1 MKKMNFLAVTGCGL
15 LVVFLISFTAAC
27 SRQSGTAD
35 APVMQADSGGLQS
48 VGTVDKTENGTAD
61 EGLAADGSDAAV
73 QDSAVQDSK
82 VQDSAVQESVG
93 QECAAQGAVGQTP
106 EASSENGKDSEGTA
120 DGERNAEQTMDGSG
134 KEDGEAG
141 RVSGNDSGESGDKSH
156 VSGNDSGESGGG
168 SHVSGNDTGGSVS
181 ENQVSGNDSGGSVS
195 GNQVSGNSSS
205 GSDGG
210 ENQISGNRIP
220 ARQLLRPCGGSV
232 SGSSISENGISGN
245 SLSGSTSGNSI
256 SANSI
261 SQNGTD
267 EKADSKKGNSSKGDS
282 QKEKSGG
289 SASPAG
295 SASGNSASGS
305 TSGNTASGGSTSGN
319 SASGSTSGN
328 TASGG
333 SMSGNSLSG
342 STSGDSVSD
351 SDIIAHMGRNTA
363 KLEDPFDR
371 KHYTLAQRQ
380 EVRSSHKETLLANE
394 LDKQTISGNNIDF
407 SDIKITCLGD
417 SITQAVNLDNQDN
430 YQELAYPHI
439 LQETLDVKKVY
450 NLGIGGSS
458 IGRYW
463 ADAFVDRYRK
473 IPEDSDIILV
483 MGGTNDQFCAS
494 LVEFGNPAERKKR
507 TFWGDLD
514 ELMEG
519 LKKDYPNAEV
529 IFMTPLP
536 NSLQDYLKIQH
547 PYLIPQDKFADVIK
561 ELADEHGMEVID
573 LYNSNIL
580 DGHDKDNVL
589 HFMPDGVHPNAEGYE
604 ILGEHV
610 AADLI
615 RILQSRQRKGTD
627 SQ

>member
-1 MKKMNFLAVTGCGL
+1 MKNLNFLAVTGCGL
-15 LVVFLISFTAAC
+15 LAVFLISFTAAC
-27 SRQSGTAD
+27 SRQSGAAD
-35 APVMQADSGGLQS
+35 APIMQADSSGLQS
-48 VGTVDKTENGTAD
+48 VGTVDKTENGTVDAGQTAD
-61 EGLAADGSDAAV
+61 DSGASV
-73 QDSAVQDSK
+73 QDSVAR
-82 VQDSAVQESVG
+82 ESVG
-93 QECAAQGAVGQTP
+93 QAQ
-106 EASSENGKDSEGTA
+106 EATEKTGKDSEGAA
-120 DGERNAEQTMDGSG
+120 DGKQDTGQTMDRGG
-134 KEDGEAG
+134 EEAG
-141 RVSGNDSGESGDKSH
+141 DTGQVSGNDGGEGRDESLVSGNDSAEAGDTGQVSGNDSGESAGQ
-156 VSGNDSGESGGG
+156 
-168 SHVSGNDTGGSVS
+168 
-181 ENQVSGNDSGGSVS
+181 NQVSGNNSGASVS
-195 GNQVSGNSSS
+195 GNQVSGNSGP

-232 SGSSISENGISGN
+232 SGSSISENDISGN

-261 SQNGTD
+261 SQNSTGGN
-267 EKADSKKGNSSKGDS
+267 KDSKKENSSGS
-282 QKEKSGG
+282 ESGKEE
-289 SASPAG
+289 
-295 SASGNSASGS
+295 
-305 TSGNTASGGSTSGN
+305 SGGSTSGN
-319 SASGSTSGN
+319 SVSGSS
-328 TASGG
+328 A
-333 SMSGNSLSG
+333 SGNSVSG
-342 STSGDSVSD
+342 SSASGNSVSD

-417 SITQAVNLDNQDN
+417 SITQAVNLDNLDN

-439 LQETLDVKKVY
+439 LQETLDARKVY

-463 ADAFVDRYRK
+463 ADAFVDRYQK

-483 MGGTNDQFCAS
+483 MGGTNDEFCAS
-494 LVEFGNPAERKKR
+494 LVEFGNSAERKRR

-514 ELMEG
+514 ELMDG
-519 LKKDYPNAEV
+519 LKTDYPNAEV

-615 RILQSRQRKGTD
+615 RILQSRQKKGTD

>member
-1 MKKMNFLAVTGCGL
+1 MKNLNFLAVTGCGL
-15 LVVFLISFTAAC
+15 LAVFLISFTAAC
-27 SRQSGTAD
+27 SRQSGAAD

-61 EGLAADGSDAAV
+61 AGQAADDSGASV
-73 QDSAVQDSK
+73 QDSVSH
-82 VQDSAVQESVG
+82 ESVG
-93 QECAAQGAVGQTP
+93 QAQ
-106 EASSENGKDSEGTA
+106 EATVKTGKDSEGAA
-120 DGERNAEQTMDGSG
+120 DGKQDTGQTMDRGG
-134 KEDGEAG
+134 EEAG
-141 RVSGNDSGESGDKSH
+141 DTGQVSGNDGGEAGDESLVSGNGSAEAGDTGQ
-156 VSGNDSGESGGG
+156 VSGNDNGESAGQ
-168 SHVSGNDTGGSVS
+168 
-181 ENQVSGNDSGGSVS
+181 NQVSGNNSGASVS
-195 GNQVSGNSSS
+195 GNQVSGNSGP

-232 SGSSISENGISGN
+232 SGSSISENDISGN

-261 SQNGTD
+261 SQNSTGGN
-267 EKADSKKGNSSKGDS
+267 KDSKKENSSGS
-282 QKEKSGG
+282 EAGKEESGG
-289 SASPAG
+289 SSSDNSVSG
-295 SASGNSASGS
+295 SSASGN
-305 TSGNTASGGSTSGN
+305 
-319 SASGSTSGN
+319 
-328 TASGG
+328 
-333 SMSGNSLSG
+333 
-342 STSGDSVSD
+342 SVSD

-380 EVRSSHKETLLANE
+380 AVRSSHKETLLANE

-417 SITQAVNLDNQDN
+417 SITQAVNLDNLDN

-439 LQETLDVKKVY
+439 LQETLDARKVY

-463 ADAFVDRYRK
+463 ADAFVDRYQK

-483 MGGTNDQFCAS
+483 MGGTNDEFCAS
-494 LVEFGNPAERKKR
+494 LVEFGNPAERKRR

-514 ELMEG
+514 ELMDG
-519 LKKDYPNAEV
+519 LKTDYPNAEV

-589 HFMPDGVHPNAEGYE
+589 HFMPDGVHPNADGYE

-615 RILQSRQRKGTD
+615 RILQSRQKKGTD

>member
-1 MKKMNFLAVTGCGL
+1 MKNLNFLAVTGCGL
-15 LVVFLISFTAAC
+15 LAVFLISFTAAC
-27 SRQSGTAD
+27 SRQSGAAD
-35 APVMQADSGGLQS
+35 APVMQADSSGLQS
-48 VGTVDKTENGTAD
+48 VGTVDKTENGSAD
-61 EGLAADGSDAAV
+61 AGQAADDSGASVQGSV
-73 QDSAVQDSK
+73 SR
-82 VQDSAVQESVG
+82 ESVG
-93 QECAAQGAVGQTP
+93 QAQ
-106 EASSENGKDSEGTA
+106 EATAKTGKDSEGAA
-120 DGERNAEQTMDGSG
+120 DGKQDTGQTMARGGEEAEDTGQVSGNDG
-134 KEDGEAG
+134 GEG
-141 RVSGNDSGESGDKSH
+141 RDESLVSGNDSEESGDAGQ
-156 VSGNDSGESGGG
+156 VSGNGNGESA
-168 SHVSGNDTGGSVS
+168 D
-181 ENQVSGNDSGGSVS
+181 ENQVSGNNSGASVS
-195 GNQVSGNSSS
+195 GNQVSGNGGP

-220 ARQLLRPCGGSV
+220 AKQLLRPCGGSV
-232 SGSSISENGISGN
+232 SGSSISENDISGN

-261 SQNGTD
+261 SQNSTGGN
-267 EKADSKKGNSSKGDS
+267 KDSKKENSSGS
-282 QKEKSGG
+282 ESGKEESGG
-289 SASPAG
+289 SSSDSTVSG
-295 SASGNSASGS
+295 SS
-305 TSGNTASGGSTSGN
+305 TSGNTVSGS
-319 SASGSTSGN
+319 SASGN
-328 TASGG
+328 
-333 SMSGNSLSG
+333 
-342 STSGDSVSD
+342 SVSD

-417 SITQAVNLDNQDN
+417 SITQAVNLDNLDN

-439 LQETLDVKKVY
+439 LQETLDARKVY

-463 ADAFVDRYRK
+463 ADAFVDRYQK

-483 MGGTNDQFCAS
+483 MGGTNDEFCAS
-494 LVEFGNPAERKKR
+494 LVEFGNSAERKRR

-514 ELMEG
+514 ELMDG
-519 LKKDYPNAEV
+519 LKTDYPNAEV

-615 RILQSRQRKGTD
+615 RILQSRQKKGTD

>member
-1 MKKMNFLAVTGCGL
+1 MKNLNFLAVTGCGL
-15 LVVFLISFTAAC
+15 LAVFLISFTAAC
-27 SRQSGTAD
+27 SRQSGAAD
-35 APVMQADSGGLQS
+35 APIMQADSSGLQS
-48 VGTVDKTENGTAD
+48 VGTVDKTENGTVDAGQTAD
-61 EGLAADGSDAAV
+61 DSGASV
-73 QDSAVQDSK
+73 QDSVAR
-82 VQDSAVQESVG
+82 ESVG
-93 QECAAQGAVGQTP
+93 QAQ
-106 EASSENGKDSEGTA
+106 EATEKTGKDSEGAA
-120 DGERNAEQTMDGSG
+120 DGKQDTGQTMDRGG
-134 KEDGEAG
+134 EEAG
-141 RVSGNDSGESGDKSH
+141 DTGQVSGNDGGEGRDESLVSGNDSAEAGDTGQVSGNDSGESAGQ
-156 VSGNDSGESGGG
+156 
-168 SHVSGNDTGGSVS
+168 
-181 ENQVSGNDSGGSVS
+181 NQVSGNNSGASVS
-195 GNQVSGNSSS
+195 GNQVSGNSGP

-232 SGSSISENGISGN
+232 SGSSISENDISGN

-261 SQNGTD
+261 SQNSTGGN
-267 EKADSKKGNSSKGDS
+267 KDSKKENSSGS
-282 QKEKSGG
+282 ESGKEE
-289 SASPAG
+289 
-295 SASGNSASGS
+295 
-305 TSGNTASGGSTSGN
+305 SGGSTSGN
-319 SASGSTSGN
+319 SVSGSS
-328 TASGG
+328 A
-333 SMSGNSLSG
+333 SGNSVSG
-342 STSGDSVSD
+342 SSASGNSVSD

-380 EVRSSHKETLLANE
+380 AVRSSHKETLLANE

-417 SITQAVNLDNQDN
+417 SITQAVNLDNLDN

-439 LQETLDVKKVY
+439 LQETLDARKVY

-463 ADAFVDRYRK
+463 ADAFVDRYQK

-483 MGGTNDQFCAS
+483 MGGTNDEFCAS
-494 LVEFGNPAERKKR
+494 LVEFGNSAERKRR

-514 ELMEG
+514 ELMDG
-519 LKKDYPNAEV
+519 LKTDYPNAEV

-615 RILQSRQRKGTD
+615 RILQSRQKKGTD

>member
-1 MKKMNFLAVTGCGL
+1 MKNLNFLAVTGCGL
-15 LVVFLISFTAAC
+15 LAVFLISFTAAC
-27 SRQSGTAD
+27 SRQSGAAD

-61 EGLAADGSDAAV
+61 AGQAADDSGASV
-73 QDSAVQDSK
+73 QDSVSH
-82 VQDSAVQESVG
+82 ESVG
-93 QECAAQGAVGQTP
+93 QAQ
-106 EASSENGKDSEGTA
+106 EATVKTGKDSEGAA
-120 DGERNAEQTMDGSG
+120 DGKQDTGQTMDRGG
-134 KEDGEAG
+134 EEAG
-141 RVSGNDSGESGDKSH
+141 DTGQVSGNDGGEAGDESLVSGNGSAEAGDTGQ
-156 VSGNDSGESGGG
+156 VSGNDNGESAGQ
-168 SHVSGNDTGGSVS
+168 
-181 ENQVSGNDSGGSVS
+181 NQVSGNNSGASVS
-195 GNQVSGNSSS
+195 GNQVSGNSGP

-232 SGSSISENGISGN
+232 SGSSISENDISGN

-261 SQNGTD
+261 SQNSTGGN
-267 EKADSKKGNSSKGDS
+267 KDSKKENSSGS
-282 QKEKSGG
+282 EAGKEESGG
-289 SASPAG
+289 SS
-295 SASGNSASGS
+295 SDSTVSGS
-305 TSGNTASGGSTSGN
+305 SMSGNTVSGSSTSGN
-319 SASGSTSGN
+319 SVSGSSASGN
-328 TASGG
+328 
-333 SMSGNSLSG
+333 
-342 STSGDSVSD
+342 SVSD

-380 EVRSSHKETLLANE
+380 AVRSSHKETLLANE

-417 SITQAVNLDNQDN
+417 SITQAVNLDNLDN

-439 LQETLDVKKVY
+439 LQETLDARKVY

-463 ADAFVDRYRK
+463 ADAFVDRYQK

-483 MGGTNDQFCAS
+483 MGGTNDEFCAS
-494 LVEFGNPAERKKR
+494 LVEFGNSAERKRR

-514 ELMEG
+514 ELMDG
-519 LKKDYPNAEV
+519 LKTDYPNAEV

-589 HFMPDGVHPNAEGYE
+589 HFMPDGVHPNADGYE

-615 RILQSRQRKGTD
+615 RILQSRQKKGTD

>member
-1 MKKMNFLAVTGCGL
+1 MKNLNFLAVTGCGL
-15 LVVFLISFTAAC
+15 LAVFLISFTAAC
-27 SRQSGTAD
+27 SRQSGAAD
-35 APVMQADSGGLQS
+35 APIMQADSSGLQS
-48 VGTVDKTENGTAD
+48 VGTVDKTENGTVDAGQTAD
-61 EGLAADGSDAAV
+61 DSGASV
-73 QDSAVQDSK
+73 QDSVAR
-82 VQDSAVQESVG
+82 ESVG
-93 QECAAQGAVGQTP
+93 QAQ
-106 EASSENGKDSEGTA
+106 EATEKTGKDSEGAA
-120 DGERNAEQTMDGSG
+120 DGKQDTGQTMDRGG
-134 KEDGEAG
+134 EEAG
-141 RVSGNDSGESGDKSH
+141 DTGQVSGNDSGESAGQ
-156 VSGNDSGESGGG
+156 
-168 SHVSGNDTGGSVS
+168 
-181 ENQVSGNDSGGSVS
+181 NQVSGNNSGASVS
-195 GNQVSGNSSS
+195 GNQVSGNSGP

-232 SGSSISENGISGN
+232 SGSSISENDISGN

-261 SQNGTD
+261 SQNSTGGN
-267 EKADSKKGNSSKGDS
+267 KDSKKENSSGS
-282 QKEKSGG
+282 ESGKEE
-289 SASPAG
+289 
-295 SASGNSASGS
+295 
-305 TSGNTASGGSTSGN
+305 SGGSTSGN
-319 SASGSTSGN
+319 SVSGSS
-328 TASGG
+328 A
-333 SMSGNSLSG
+333 SGNSVSG
-342 STSGDSVSD
+342 SSASGNSVSD

-417 SITQAVNLDNQDN
+417 SITQAVNLDNLDN

-439 LQETLDVKKVY
+439 LQETLDARKVY

-463 ADAFVDRYRK
+463 ADAFVDRYQK

-483 MGGTNDQFCAS
+483 MGGTNDEFCAS
-494 LVEFGNPAERKKR
+494 LVEFGNSAERKRR

-514 ELMEG
+514 ELMDG
-519 LKKDYPNAEV
+519 LKTDYPNAEV

-615 RILQSRQRKGTD
+615 RILQSRQKKGTD

>member
-1 MKKMNFLAVTGCGL
+1 MKNLNFLAVTGCGL
-15 LVVFLISFTAAC
+15 LAVFLISFTAAC
-27 SRQSGTAD
+27 SRQSGAAD
-35 APVMQADSGGLQS
+35 APVMQADSSGLQS
-48 VGTVDKTENGTAD
+48 VGTVDKTENGSAD
-61 EGLAADGSDAAV
+61 AGQAADDSGASVQGSV
-73 QDSAVQDSK
+73 SR
-82 VQDSAVQESVG
+82 ESVG
-93 QECAAQGAVGQTP
+93 QAQ
-106 EASSENGKDSEGTA
+106 EATAKNGKDSEGAA
-120 DGERNAEQTMDGSG
+120 DGKQDIGQTMARGG
-134 KEDGEAG
+134 EEAG
-141 RVSGNDSGESGDKSH
+141 DTGQVSGNDGGEGRDESLVSGKDSAESGDAGQVSGNGSAESGDTGQ
-156 VSGNDSGESGGG
+156 VSGNDNGESA
-168 SHVSGNDTGGSVS
+168 D
-181 ENQVSGNDSGGSVS
+181 ENQVSGNNSGASVS
-195 GNQVSGNSSS
+195 GNQVSGNGGP

-232 SGSSISENGISGN
+232 SGSSISENDISGN

-256 SANSI
+256 SSNSI
-261 SQNGTD
+261 SQNSTGGN
-267 EKADSKKGNSSKGDS
+267 KDSKKENSSGS
-282 QKEKSGG
+282 ESGKEESGG
-289 SASPAG
+289 SS
-295 SASGNSASGS
+295 SDSTVSGS
-305 TSGNTASGGSTSGN
+305 STSGN
-319 SASGSTSGN
+319 SVSGSSASGN
-328 TASGG
+328 
-333 SMSGNSLSG
+333 
-342 STSGDSVSD
+342 SVSD

-417 SITQAVNLDNQDN
+417 SITQAVNLDNLDN

-439 LQETLDVKKVY
+439 LQETLDARKVY

-463 ADAFVDRYRK
+463 ADAFVDRYQK

-483 MGGTNDQFCAS
+483 MGGTNDEFCAS
-494 LVEFGNPAERKKR
+494 LVEFGNSAERKRR

-514 ELMEG
+514 ELMDG
-519 LKKDYPNAEV
+519 LKTDYPNAEV

-536 NSLQDYLKIQH
+536 NSLQDHLKIQH

-615 RILQSRQRKGTD
+615 RILQSRQKKGTD

>member
-1 MKKMNFLAVTGCGL
+1 MKNLNFLAVTGCGL
-15 LVVFLISFTAAC
+15 LAVFLISFTAAC
-27 SRQSGTAD
+27 SRQSGAAD

-61 EGLAADGSDAAV
+61 AGQAADDSGASV
-73 QDSAVQDSK
+73 QDSVSH
-82 VQDSAVQESVG
+82 ESVG
-93 QECAAQGAVGQTP
+93 QAQ
-106 EASSENGKDSEGTA
+106 EATVKTGKDSEGAA
-120 DGERNAEQTMDGSG
+120 DGKQDTGQTMDRGG
-134 KEDGEAG
+134 EEAG
-141 RVSGNDSGESGDKSH
+141 DTGQVSGNDGGEAGDESLVSGNGSAEAGDTGQ
-156 VSGNDSGESGGG
+156 VSGNDNGESAGQ
-168 SHVSGNDTGGSVS
+168 
-181 ENQVSGNDSGGSVS
+181 NQVSGNNSGASVS
-195 GNQVSGNSSS
+195 GNQVSGNSGP

-232 SGSSISENGISGN
+232 SGSSISENDISGN
-245 SLSGSTSGNSI
+245 SLSSSTSGNSI

-261 SQNGTD
+261 SQNSTGGN
-267 EKADSKKGNSSKGDS
+267 KDSKKENSSGS
-282 QKEKSGG
+282 EAGKEESGG
-289 SASPAG
+289 SS
-295 SASGNSASGS
+295 SDSTVSGS
-305 TSGNTASGGSTSGN
+305 SMSGNTVSGSSTSGN
-319 SASGSTSGN
+319 SVSGSSASGN
-328 TASGG
+328 
-333 SMSGNSLSG
+333 
-342 STSGDSVSD
+342 SVSD

-380 EVRSSHKETLLANE
+380 AVRSSHKETLLANE

-417 SITQAVNLDNQDN
+417 SITQAVNLDNLDN

-439 LQETLDVKKVY
+439 LQETLDARKVY

-463 ADAFVDRYRK
+463 ADAFVDRYQK

-483 MGGTNDQFCAS
+483 MGGTNDEFCAS
-494 LVEFGNPAERKKR
+494 LVEFGNPAERKRR

-514 ELMEG
+514 ELMDG
-519 LKKDYPNAEV
+519 LKTDYPNAEV

-589 HFMPDGVHPNAEGYE
+589 HFMPDGVHPNADGYE

-615 RILQSRQRKGTD
+615 RILQSRQKKGTD

>member
-1 MKKMNFLAVTGCGL
+1 MKNLNFLAVTGCGL
-15 LVVFLISFTAAC
+15 LAVFLISFTAAC
-27 SRQSGTAD
+27 SRQSGAAD

-48 VGTVDKTENGTAD
+48 VGTVDKTENGSAD
-61 EGLAADGSDAAV
+61 AGQAADDSGASV
-73 QDSAVQDSK
+73 QDSVSH
-82 VQDSAVQESVG
+82 ESVG
-93 QECAAQGAVGQTP
+93 QAQ
-106 EASSENGKDSEGTA
+106 EATVKTGKDSEGAA
-120 DGERNAEQTMDGSG
+120 DGKQDTGQTMDRGG
-134 KEDGEAG
+134 EEAG
-141 RVSGNDSGESGDKSH
+141 DTGQVSGNDGGEGRDESLVSGNDSAEAGDTGQ
-156 VSGNDSGESGGG
+156 VSGNDNGESA
-168 SHVSGNDTGGSVS
+168 D
-181 ENQVSGNDSGGSVS
+181 ENQVSGNNSGASVS
-195 GNQVSGNSSS
+195 GNQVSGNSGP

-232 SGSSISENGISGN
+232 SGSSISENDISGN

-261 SQNGTD
+261 SQNSTGGN
-267 EKADSKKGNSSKGDS
+267 KDSKKENSSGS
-282 QKEKSGG
+282 ESGKEESGG
-289 SASPAG
+289 SS
-295 SASGNSASGS
+295 SDSTVSGS
-305 TSGNTASGGSTSGN
+305 STSGN
-319 SASGSTSGN
+319 SVSGSSASGN
-328 TASGG
+328 
-333 SMSGNSLSG
+333 
-342 STSGDSVSD
+342 SVSD

-380 EVRSSHKETLLANE
+380 AVRSSHKETLLANE

-417 SITQAVNLDNQDN
+417 SITQAVNLDNLDN

-439 LQETLDVKKVY
+439 LQETLDARKVY

-463 ADAFVDRYRK
+463 ADAFVDRYQK

-483 MGGTNDQFCAS
+483 MGGTNDEFCAS
-494 LVEFGNPAERKKR
+494 LVEFGNSAERKRR

-514 ELMEG
+514 ELMDG
-519 LKKDYPNAEV
+519 LKTDYPNAEV

-615 RILQSRQRKGTD
+615 RILQSRQKKGTD

>member
-1 MKKMNFLAVTGCGL
+1 MKNLNFLAVTGCGL
-15 LVVFLISFTAAC
+15 LAVFLISFTAAC
-27 SRQSGTAD
+27 SRQSGAAD

-61 EGLAADGSDAAV
+61 AGQAADDSGASV
-73 QDSAVQDSK
+73 QDSVSH
-82 VQDSAVQESVG
+82 ESVG
-93 QECAAQGAVGQTP
+93 QAQ
-106 EASSENGKDSEGTA
+106 EATVKTGKDSEGAA
-120 DGERNAEQTMDGSG
+120 DGKQDTGQTMDRGG
-134 KEDGEAG
+134 EEAG
-141 RVSGNDSGESGDKSH
+141 DTGQVSGNDGGEAGDESLVSGNGSAEAGDTGQ
-156 VSGNDSGESGGG
+156 VSGNDNGESAGQ
-168 SHVSGNDTGGSVS
+168 
-181 ENQVSGNDSGGSVS
+181 NQVSGNNSGASVS
-195 GNQVSGNSSS
+195 GNQVSGNSGP

-232 SGSSISENGISGN
+232 SGSSISENDISGN

-261 SQNGTD
+261 SQNSTGGN
-267 EKADSKKGNSSKGDS
+267 KDSKKENSSGS
-282 QKEKSGG
+282 EAGKEESGG
-289 SASPAG
+289 SS
-295 SASGNSASGS
+295 SDSTVSGS
-305 TSGNTASGGSTSGN
+305 SMSGNTVSGSSTSGN
-319 SASGSTSGN
+319 SVSGSSASGN
-328 TASGG
+328 
-333 SMSGNSLSG
+333 
-342 STSGDSVSD
+342 SVSD

-380 EVRSSHKETLLANE
+380 AVRSSHKETLLANE

-417 SITQAVNLDNQDN
+417 SITQAVNLDNLDN

-439 LQETLDVKKVY
+439 LQETLDARKVY

-463 ADAFVDRYRK
+463 ADAFVDRYQK

-483 MGGTNDQFCAS
+483 MGGTNDEFCAS
-494 LVEFGNPAERKKR
+494 LVEFGNPAERKRR

-514 ELMEG
+514 ELMDG
-519 LKKDYPNAEV
+519 LKTDYPNAEV

-589 HFMPDGVHPNAEGYE
+589 HFMPDGVHPNADGYE

-615 RILQSRQRKGTD
+615 RILQSRRKKGTD
-627 SQ
+627 SP

>member
-73 QDSAVQDSK
+73 QDSAVQ
-82 VQDSAVQESVG
+82 ESVG
-93 QECAAQGAVGQTP
+93 QDCAAQGAVGQAP

-245 SLSGSTSGNSI
+245 SLSGSTSGN
-256 SANSI
+256 
-261 SQNGTD
+261 
-267 EKADSKKGNSSKGDS
+267 
-282 QKEKSGG
+282 
-289 SASPAG
+289 
-295 SASGNSASGS
+295 
-305 TSGNTASGGSTSGN
+305 TASGGSTSGN

-333 SMSGNSLSG
+333 STSGNSLSG

-439 LQETLDVKKVY
+439 LQETLDAKKVY

-561 ELADEHGMEVID
+561 ELADEYGMEVID

>member
-1 MKKMNFLAVTGCGL
+1 MKNLNFLAVTGCGL
-15 LVVFLISFTAAC
+15 LAVFLISFTAAC
-27 SRQSGTAD
+27 SRQSGAAD

-61 EGLAADGSDAAV
+61 TGQAADDSGASV
-73 QDSAVQDSK
+73 QDSVSH
-82 VQDSAVQESVG
+82 ESVG
-93 QECAAQGAVGQTP
+93 QAQ
-106 EASSENGKDSEGTA
+106 EATVKTGKDSEGAA
-120 DGERNAEQTMDGSG
+120 DGKQDTGQTMDRGG
-134 KEDGEAG
+134 EEAG
-141 RVSGNDSGESGDKSH
+141 DTGQVSGNDGGEAGDESLVSGNGSAEAGDTGQ
-156 VSGNDSGESGGG
+156 VSGNDNGESAGQ
-168 SHVSGNDTGGSVS
+168 
-181 ENQVSGNDSGGSVS
+181 NQVSGNNSGASVS
-195 GNQVSGNSSS
+195 GNQVSGNSGP

-232 SGSSISENGISGN
+232 SGSSISENDISGN

-261 SQNGTD
+261 SQNSTGGN
-267 EKADSKKGNSSKGDS
+267 KDSKKENSSGS
-282 QKEKSGG
+282 ESGKEESGG
-289 SASPAG
+289 SS
-295 SASGNSASGS
+295 SDSTVSGS
-305 TSGNTASGGSTSGN
+305 SMSGNTVSGSSTSGN
-319 SASGSTSGN
+319 SVSGSSASGN
-328 TASGG
+328 
-333 SMSGNSLSG
+333 
-342 STSGDSVSD
+342 SVSD

-380 EVRSSHKETLLANE
+380 AVRSSHKETLLANE

-417 SITQAVNLDNQDN
+417 SITQAVNLDNLDN

-439 LQETLDVKKVY
+439 LQETLDARKVY

-463 ADAFVDRYRK
+463 ADAFVDRYQK

-483 MGGTNDQFCAS
+483 MGGTNDEFCAS
-494 LVEFGNPAERKKR
+494 LVEFGNPAERKRR

-514 ELMEG
+514 ELMDG
-519 LKKDYPNAEV
+519 LKTDYPNAEV

-589 HFMPDGVHPNAEGYE
+589 HFMPDGVHPNADGYE

-615 RILQSRQRKGTD
+615 RILQSRQKKGTD

>member
-1 MKKMNFLAVTGCGL
+1 MKNLNFLAVTGCGL
-15 LVVFLISFTAAC
+15 LAVFLISFTAAC
-27 SRQSGTAD
+27 SRQSGAAD
-35 APVMQADSGGLQS
+35 APIMQADSSGLQS
-48 VGTVDKTENGTAD
+48 VGTVDKTENGTVDAGQTAD
-61 EGLAADGSDAAV
+61 DSGASV
-73 QDSAVQDSK
+73 QDSVAR
-82 VQDSAVQESVG
+82 ESVG
-93 QECAAQGAVGQTP
+93 QAQ
-106 EASSENGKDSEGTA
+106 EATEKTGKDSEGAA
-120 DGERNAEQTMDGSG
+120 DGKQDTGQTMDRGG
-134 KEDGEAG
+134 EEAG
-141 RVSGNDSGESGDKSH
+141 DTGQVSGNDGGEGRDESLVSGNDSAEAGDTGQVSGNDSGESAGQ
-156 VSGNDSGESGGG
+156 
-168 SHVSGNDTGGSVS
+168 
-181 ENQVSGNDSGGSVS
+181 NQVSGNNSGASVS
-195 GNQVSGNSSS
+195 GNQVSGNSGP

-232 SGSSISENGISGN
+232 SGSSISENDISGN

-261 SQNGTD
+261 SQNSTGGN
-267 EKADSKKGNSSKGDS
+267 KDSKKENSSGS
-282 QKEKSGG
+282 ESGKEE
-289 SASPAG
+289 
-295 SASGNSASGS
+295 
-305 TSGNTASGGSTSGN
+305 SGGSTSGN
-319 SASGSTSGN
+319 SVSGSSAAGNSVSGSSASGN
-328 TASGG
+328 
-333 SMSGNSLSG
+333 
-342 STSGDSVSD
+342 SVSD
-351 SDIIAHMGRNTA
+351 SAIIAHMGRNTA

-417 SITQAVNLDNQDN
+417 SITQAVNLDNLDN

-439 LQETLDVKKVY
+439 LQETLDARKVY

-463 ADAFVDRYRK
+463 ADAFVDRYQK

-483 MGGTNDQFCAS
+483 MGGTNDEFCAS
-494 LVEFGNPAERKKR
+494 LVEFGNSAERKRR

-514 ELMEG
+514 ELMDG
-519 LKKDYPNAEV
+519 LKTDYPNAEV

-615 RILQSRQRKGTD
+615 RILQSRQKKGTD

>member
-1 MKKMNFLAVTGCGL
+1 MKNLNFLAVTGCGL

-27 SRQSGTAD
+27 SRQSGAAD

-61 EGLAADGSDAAV
+61 AGQVTDDSGASV
-73 QDSAVQDSK
+73 QDSVSH
-82 VQDSAVQESVG
+82 ESVG
-93 QECAAQGAVGQTP
+93 QAQ
-106 EASSENGKDSEGTA
+106 EATAKTGKDSEGTT
-120 DGERNAEQTMDGSG
+120 DGKQDTGQTMARGG
-134 KEDGEAG
+134 EEAG
-141 RVSGNDSGESGDKSH
+141 DTGQVSGNDGGEGRDESLVSVNDSAESGDADQ
-156 VSGNDSGESGGG
+156 VSGNDNGESAGQ
-168 SHVSGNDTGGSVS
+168 
-181 ENQVSGNDSGGSVS
+181 NQVSGNNSGASVS
-195 GNQVSGNSSS
+195 GNQVSGNSGP

-232 SGSSISENGISGN
+232 SGSSISENDISGN

-261 SQNGTD
+261 SQNSTGGN
-267 EKADSKKGNSSKGDS
+267 KNSKKENSSGS
-282 QKEKSGG
+282 ESGKEESGG
-289 SASPAG
+289 SS
-295 SASGNSASGS
+295 SDSTVSGS
-305 TSGNTASGGSTSGN
+305 STSGN
-319 SASGSTSGN
+319 SVSGSSASGN
-328 TASGG
+328 
-333 SMSGNSLSG
+333 
-342 STSGDSVSD
+342 SVSD

-417 SITQAVNLDNQDN
+417 SITQAVNLDNLDN

-439 LQETLDVKKVY
+439 LQETLDARKVY

-463 ADAFVDRYRK
+463 ADAFVDRYQK

-483 MGGTNDQFCAS
+483 MGGTNDEFCAS
-494 LVEFGNPAERKKR
+494 LVEFGNSAERKRR

-514 ELMEG
+514 ELMDG
-519 LKKDYPNAEV
+519 LKTDYPNAEV

-589 HFMPDGVHPNAEGYE
+589 HFMPDGVHPNADGYE

-615 RILQSRQRKGTD
+615 RILQSRQKKGTD

>member
-1 MKKMNFLAVTGCGL
+1 MKNLNFLAVTGCGL
-15 LVVFLISFTAAC
+15 LAVFLISFTAAC
-27 SRQSGTAD
+27 SRQSGAAD

-48 VGTVDKTENGTAD
+48 VGTVDKTENGSAD
-61 EGLAADGSDAAV
+61 AGQAADDSGASV
-73 QDSAVQDSK
+73 QDSVSH
-82 VQDSAVQESVG
+82 ESVG
-93 QECAAQGAVGQTP
+93 QAQGGDGET
-106 EASSENGKDSEGTA
+106 GKDSEGAA
-120 DGERNAEQTMDGSG
+120 DGKQDTGQTMDRGGRKPETQARCPEMMAEKAEMKVSYP
-134 KEDGEAG
+134 EMTAEAG
-141 RVSGNDSGESGDKSH
+141 DMG
-156 VSGNDSGESGGG
+156 
-168 SHVSGNDTGGSVS
+168 
-181 ENQVSGNDSGGSVS
+181 QVSGNDSAEAGDAGQVSGNDNGESAGQNQVSGNNSGASVS
-195 GNQVSGNSSS
+195 GNQVSGNSGP

-232 SGSSISENGISGN
+232 SGSSISENDISGN

-261 SQNGTD
+261 SQNSTGGN
-267 EKADSKKGNSSKGDS
+267 KDSKKENSSGS
-282 QKEKSGG
+282 ESGKEESGG
-289 SASPAG
+289 SS
-295 SASGNSASGS
+295 SDSTVSGS
-305 TSGNTASGGSTSGN
+305 STSGN
-319 SASGSTSGN
+319 SVSGSSTSGN
-328 TASGG
+328 SVSGSSASG
-333 SMSGNSLSG
+333 N
-342 STSGDSVSD
+342 SVSD

-417 SITQAVNLDNQDN
+417 SITQAVNLDNLDN

-439 LQETLDVKKVY
+439 LQETLDARKVY

-463 ADAFVDRYRK
+463 ADAFVDRYQK

-483 MGGTNDQFCAS
+483 MGGTNDEFCAS
-494 LVEFGNPAERKKR
+494 LVEFGNSAERKRR

-514 ELMEG
+514 ELMDG
-519 LKKDYPNAEV
+519 LKTDYPNAEV

-615 RILQSRQRKGTD
+615 RILQSRQKKGTD

>member
-1 MKKMNFLAVTGCGL
+1 MKNLNFLAVTGCGL
-15 LVVFLISFTAAC
+15 LAVFLISFTAAC
-27 SRQSGTAD
+27 SRQSGAAD
-35 APVMQADSGGLQS
+35 APVMQADSSGLQS

-61 EGLAADGSDAAV
+61 AG
-73 QDSAVQDSK
+73 
-82 VQDSAVQESVG
+82 
-93 QECAAQGAVGQTP
+93 
-106 EASSENGKDSEGTA
+106 
-120 DGERNAEQTMDGSG
+120 QTMDRGG
-134 KEDGEAG
+134 EEAEDTGQ
-141 RVSGNDSGESGDKSH
+141 VSGNDGGEGGDESLVSGNGRAESGDAGQ
-156 VSGNDSGESGGG
+156 VSGNDNGESAG
-168 SHVSGNDTGGSVS
+168 
-181 ENQVSGNDSGGSVS
+181 ENQVSGNNSVASVS
-195 GNQVSGNSSS
+195 GNQISGNGGP

-232 SGSSISENGISGN
+232 SGSSISENDISGN

-261 SQNGTD
+261 SQNNTGGN
-267 EKADSKKGNSSKGDS
+267 KDSKKENSSGS
-282 QKEKSGG
+282 ESGKEESGG
-289 SASPAG
+289 SSSDSTVSG
-295 SASGNSASGS
+295 SS
-305 TSGNTASGGSTSGN
+305 TSGNTVSGS
-319 SASGSTSGN
+319 SASGN
-328 TASGG
+328 
-333 SMSGNSLSG
+333 
-342 STSGDSVSD
+342 SVSD

-417 SITQAVNLDNQDN
+417 SITQAVNLDNLDN

-439 LQETLDVKKVY
+439 LQETLDARKVY

-463 ADAFVDRYRK
+463 ADAFVDRYQK

-483 MGGTNDQFCAS
+483 MGGTNDEFCAS
-494 LVEFGNPAERKKR
+494 LVEFGNSAERKRR

-514 ELMEG
+514 ELMDG
-519 LKKDYPNAEV
+519 LKTDYPNAEV

-615 RILQSRQRKGTD
+615 RILQLRQKKGTD

>member
-1 MKKMNFLAVTGCGL
+1 MKNLNFLAVTGCGL
-15 LVVFLISFTAAC
+15 LAVFLISFTAAC
-27 SRQSGTAD
+27 SRQSGAAD

-48 VGTVDKTENGTAD
+48 VGTVDKTENGTVDAGQTAD
-61 EGLAADGSDAAV
+61 DSGASVQGSV
-73 QDSAVQDSK
+73 VR
-82 VQDSAVQESVG
+82 ESVG
-93 QECAAQGAVGQTP
+93 QAQ
-106 EASSENGKDSEGTA
+106 EATAKTGKDSEGAA
-120 DGERNAEQTMDGSG
+120 DGKQDTGQTMARAGEEAEDTGQVSGNDG
-134 KEDGEAG
+134 GEAG
-141 RVSGNDSGESGDKSH
+141 DESLVSGNDSAEAGDAGQVSGNGSAESGDTGQ
-156 VSGNDSGESGGG
+156 VSGNDNGESAGQ
-168 SHVSGNDTGGSVS
+168 
-181 ENQVSGNDSGGSVS
+181 NQVSGNNSGASVS
-195 GNQVSGNSSS
+195 GNQVSGNSGP

-232 SGSSISENGISGN
+232 SGSSISENDISGN

-261 SQNGTD
+261 SQNSTGGN
-267 EKADSKKGNSSKGDS
+267 KDSKKENSSGS
-282 QKEKSGG
+282 EAGKEESGG
-289 SASPAG
+289 SS
-295 SASGNSASGS
+295 SDSTVSGS
-305 TSGNTASGGSTSGN
+305 SMSGNTVSGSSTSGN
-319 SASGSTSGN
+319 SVSGSSASGN
-328 TASGG
+328 
-333 SMSGNSLSG
+333 
-342 STSGDSVSD
+342 SVSD

-380 EVRSSHKETLLANE
+380 AVRSSHKETLLANE

-417 SITQAVNLDNQDN
+417 SITQAVNLDNLDN

-439 LQETLDVKKVY
+439 LQETLDARKVY

-463 ADAFVDRYRK
+463 ADAFVDRYQK

-483 MGGTNDQFCAS
+483 MGGTNDEFCAS
-494 LVEFGNPAERKKR
+494 LVEFGNPAERKRR

-514 ELMEG
+514 ELMDG
-519 LKKDYPNAEV
+519 LKTDYPNAEV

-589 HFMPDGVHPNAEGYE
+589 HFMPDGVHPNADGYE

-615 RILQSRQRKGTD
+615 RILQSRQKKGTD

>member
-1 MKKMNFLAVTGCGL
+1 MKNLNFLAVTGCGL
-15 LVVFLISFTAAC
+15 LAVFLISFTAAC
-27 SRQSGTAD
+27 SRQSGAAD

-48 VGTVDKTENGTAD
+48 VGTVDKTENGSAD
-61 EGLAADGSDAAV
+61 AGQAADDSGASV
-73 QDSAVQDSK
+73 QDSVSH
-82 VQDSAVQESVG
+82 ESVG
-93 QECAAQGAVGQTP
+93 QAQ
-106 EASSENGKDSEGTA
+106 EATAKTGKDSEGAA
-120 DGERNAEQTMDGSG
+120 DGKQDTGQTMDRGG
-134 KEDGEAG
+134 EEAG
-141 RVSGNDSGESGDKSH
+141 DTGQVSGNDGGEGRDESLVSGNDSAESGDA
-156 VSGNDSGESGGG
+156 D
-168 SHVSGNDTGGSVS
+168 
-181 ENQVSGNDSGGSVS
+181 QVSGNDSAEAGDAGQVSGNGNGESAHENQVSENNSGASVS
-195 GNQVSGNSSS
+195 GNQVSGNSGP

-232 SGSSISENGISGN
+232 SGSSISENDISGN

-261 SQNGTD
+261 SQNSTGGN
-267 EKADSKKGNSSKGDS
+267 KNSKKENSSGS
-282 QKEKSGG
+282 EAGKEESGG
-289 SASPAG
+289 SSSDSTVSG
-295 SASGNSASGS
+295 SSMSGNTVSGSSASGN
-305 TSGNTASGGSTSGN
+305 
-319 SASGSTSGN
+319 
-328 TASGG
+328 
-333 SMSGNSLSG
+333 
-342 STSGDSVSD
+342 SVSD

-380 EVRSSHKETLLANE
+380 EVRSSHKETLFANE

-417 SITQAVNLDNQDN
+417 SITQAVNLDNLDN

-439 LQETLDVKKVY
+439 LQETLDARKVY

-463 ADAFVDRYRK
+463 ADAFVDRYQK

-483 MGGTNDQFCAS
+483 MGGTNDEFCAS
-494 LVEFGNPAERKKR
+494 LVEFGNSAERKRR

-514 ELMEG
+514 ELMDG
-519 LKKDYPNAEV
+519 LKTDYPNAEV

-615 RILQSRQRKGTD
+615 RILQSRQKKGTD

>member
-1 MKKMNFLAVTGCGL
+1 MKNLNFLAVTGCGL
-15 LVVFLISFTAAC
+15 LAVFLISFTAAC
-27 SRQSGTAD
+27 SRQSGAAD
-35 APVMQADSGGLQS
+35 APIMQADSSGLQS
-48 VGTVDKTENGTAD
+48 VGTVDKTENGTVDAGQTAD
-61 EGLAADGSDAAV
+61 DSGASV
-73 QDSAVQDSK
+73 QDSVAR
-82 VQDSAVQESVG
+82 ESVG
-93 QECAAQGAVGQTP
+93 QAQ
-106 EASSENGKDSEGTA
+106 EATEKTGKDSEGAA
-120 DGERNAEQTMDGSG
+120 DGKQDTGQTMDRGG
-134 KEDGEAG
+134 EEAG
-141 RVSGNDSGESGDKSH
+141 DTGQVSGNDGGEGRDESLVSGNDSAEAGDTGQVSGNDSGESAGQ
-156 VSGNDSGESGGG
+156 
-168 SHVSGNDTGGSVS
+168 
-181 ENQVSGNDSGGSVS
+181 NQVSGNNSGASVS
-195 GNQVSGNSSS
+195 GNQVSGNSGP

-232 SGSSISENGISGN
+232 SGSSISENDISGN

-261 SQNGTD
+261 SQNSTGGN
-267 EKADSKKGNSSKGDS
+267 KDSKKENSSGS
-282 QKEKSGG
+282 ESGKEE
-289 SASPAG
+289 
-295 SASGNSASGS
+295 
-305 TSGNTASGGSTSGN
+305 SGGSTSGN
-319 SASGSTSGN
+319 SVSGSSASGN
-328 TASGG
+328 
-333 SMSGNSLSG
+333 
-342 STSGDSVSD
+342 SVSD

-417 SITQAVNLDNQDN
+417 SITQAVNLDNLDN

-439 LQETLDVKKVY
+439 LQETLDARKVY

-463 ADAFVDRYRK
+463 ADAFVDRYQK

-483 MGGTNDQFCAS
+483 MGGTNDEFCAS
-494 LVEFGNPAERKKR
+494 LVEFGNSAERKRR

-514 ELMEG
+514 ELMDG
-519 LKKDYPNAEV
+519 LKTDYPNAEV

-615 RILQSRQRKGTD
+615 RILQSRQKKGTD

>member
-1 MKKMNFLAVTGCGL
+1 MKNLNFLAVTGCGL
-15 LVVFLISFTAAC
+15 LAVFLISFTAAC
-27 SRQSGTAD
+27 SRQSGAAD

-61 EGLAADGSDAAV
+61 AGQAADDSGASV
-73 QDSAVQDSK
+73 QDSVSH
-82 VQDSAVQESVG
+82 ESVG
-93 QECAAQGAVGQTP
+93 QAQ
-106 EASSENGKDSEGTA
+106 EATVKTGKDSEGTT
-120 DGERNAEQTMDGSG
+120 DGKQATGQTMARGG
-134 KEDGEAG
+134 EEAG
-141 RVSGNDSGESGDKSH
+141 DTGQVSGNDGGEGRDESLVSVNDSAESGDADQ
-156 VSGNDSGESGGG
+156 VSGNDNGESAGQ
-168 SHVSGNDTGGSVS
+168 
-181 ENQVSGNDSGGSVS
+181 NQVSGNNSGASVS
-195 GNQVSGNSSS
+195 GNQVSGNSGP

-232 SGSSISENGISGN
+232 SGSSISENDISGN

-261 SQNGTD
+261 SQNSTGGN
-267 EKADSKKGNSSKGDS
+267 KDSKKENSSGS
-282 QKEKSGG
+282 EAGKEESGG
-289 SASPAG
+289 SS
-295 SASGNSASGS
+295 SDSTVSGS
-305 TSGNTASGGSTSGN
+305 SMSGNTVSGSSTSGN
-319 SASGSTSGN
+319 SVSGSSTSGN
-328 TASGG
+328 SVSGSSASG
-333 SMSGNSLSG
+333 N
-342 STSGDSVSD
+342 SVSD

-380 EVRSSHKETLLANE
+380 AVRSSHKETLLANE

-417 SITQAVNLDNQDN
+417 SITQAVNLDNLDN

-439 LQETLDVKKVY
+439 LQETLDARKVY

-463 ADAFVDRYRK
+463 ADAFVDRYQK

-483 MGGTNDQFCAS
+483 MGGTNDEFCAS
-494 LVEFGNPAERKKR
+494 LVEFGNPAERKRR

-514 ELMEG
+514 ELMDG
-519 LKKDYPNAEV
+519 LKTDYPNAEV

-589 HFMPDGVHPNAEGYE
+589 HFMPDGVHPNADGYE

-615 RILQSRQRKGTD
+615 RILQSRQKKGTD

>member
-1 MKKMNFLAVTGCGL
+1 MKNLNFLAVTGCGL
-15 LVVFLISFTAAC
+15 LAVFLISFTAAC
-27 SRQSGTAD
+27 SRQSGAAD

-48 VGTVDKTENGTAD
+48 VGTVDKTENGSAD
-61 EGLAADGSDAAV
+61 AGQAADDSGASV
-73 QDSAVQDSK
+73 QDSVSH
-82 VQDSAVQESVG
+82 ESVG
-93 QECAAQGAVGQTP
+93 QAQ
-106 EASSENGKDSEGTA
+106 EATAKTGKDSEGAA
-120 DGERNAEQTMDGSG
+120 DGKQDTGQTMDRGG
-134 KEDGEAG
+134 EEAG
-141 RVSGNDSGESGDKSH
+141 DTGQVSGNDGGEGRDESLVSGNDSAEAGDTGQVSGNDSGESAGQ
-156 VSGNDSGESGGG
+156 
-168 SHVSGNDTGGSVS
+168 
-181 ENQVSGNDSGGSVS
+181 NQVSGNNSGASVS
-195 GNQVSGNSSS
+195 GNQVSGNSGP

-232 SGSSISENGISGN
+232 SGSSISENDISGN

-261 SQNGTD
+261 SQNSTGGN
-267 EKADSKKGNSSKGDS
+267 KNSKKENSSGS
-282 QKEKSGG
+282 EAGKEESGG
-289 SASPAG
+289 SS
-295 SASGNSASGS
+295 SDSTVSGS
-305 TSGNTASGGSTSGN
+305 SMSGNTVSGSSTSGN
-319 SASGSTSGN
+319 SVSGSSASGN
-328 TASGG
+328 
-333 SMSGNSLSG
+333 
-342 STSGDSVSD
+342 SVSD

-380 EVRSSHKETLLANE
+380 EVRSSHKETLFANE

-417 SITQAVNLDNQDN
+417 SITQAVNLDNLDN

-439 LQETLDVKKVY
+439 LQETLDARKVY

-463 ADAFVDRYRK
+463 ADAFVDRYQK

-483 MGGTNDQFCAS
+483 MGGTNDEFCAS
-494 LVEFGNPAERKKR
+494 LVEFGNSAERKRR

-514 ELMEG
+514 ELMDG
-519 LKKDYPNAEV
+519 LKTDYPNAEV

-615 RILQSRQRKGTD
+615 RILQSRQKKGTD